1 MMNVYEAL
9 LCKGFIPDGEVD
21 MAPRCPRDIL
31 FRQGF
36 IPQVHAAGAVANAKS
51 MLKGHCSVME
61 IAFEK
66 GAVEAIRA
74 VSQQVPEMLVGA
86 GEIRTAEQC
95 RQAIDAG
102 AKFISC
108 TAADAESAAL
118 CREENVAMILTCTD
132 IEQLRQANAI
142 GVSLVNYDWQV
153 GEDNLQRLQELAAAA
168 QLDMKFIVTLGENT
182 GNIGECTA
190 APFVLGVRGTW
201 LQDACACKSHSED
214 RIITVCEDLLTEVLG
229 YMVHHIGINTEGADA
244 ARALCDELHDVFR
257 MKLMDNGIS
266 SRFAGPGIEVMKRMY
281 LGDNGH
287 FAIRTNN
294 ADRAILW
301 LKEMGYEMD
310 WETKFPGHGPINT
323 IYIKDHSFGGFAVHL
338 KQRPFPGL

>member
-1 MMNVYEAL
+1 MMNDYEAL

-21 MAPRCPRDIL
+21 MTPRCPRDIL
-31 FRQGF
+31 FRQGY
-36 IPQVHAAGAVANAKS
+36 IPQVCTAGAVSTARAL
-51 MLKGHCSVME
+51 LKGHCNVME

-66 GAVEAIRA
+66 GAAEA
-74 VSQQVPEMLVGA
+74 VSSVARQVPEMLVGV
-86 GEIRTAEQC
+86 GGIKTAEQC
-95 RQAIDAG
+95 RQSIDAG
-102 AKFISC
+102 AKFVTCSE
-108 TAADAESAAL
+108 ANAEMAAL
-118 CREENVAMILTCTD
+118 CKEKDVAMILTCAD
-132 IEQLRQANAI
+132 IAQLRDANAM

-153 GEDNLQRLQELAAAA
+153 GEDNIRRLQELAAAA

-182 GNIGECTA
+182 RDIGECAA

-201 LQDACACKSHSED
+201 LQGACACKSHTED
-214 RIITVCEDLLTEVLG
+214 RLITVCEDLLTEVLG
-229 YMVHHIGINTEGADA
+229 YAVHHIGINTESADA

-281 LGDNGH
+281 RGENGH

-323 IYIKDHSFGGFAVHL
+323 IYIKDHSFGGFDIHL